1 MTTMTLTPGTLIV
14 LEGLDKTGKSTQ
26 AEALGRILEPSTT
39 HHLHTPSGATPF
51 TKNVYG
57 LLESAEGAP
66 TSGVARQLA
75 HLSCHAETVPQL
87 QHLLLTGGV
96 VLDRWWWSTF
106 AYGWFTGDLPA
117 AGITEAAFRN
127 LVESIWGAVTASV
140 VFLFDKPYETDANN
154 ADPVADGYHHLA
166 AGTPNTVVLPQGDAA
181 EITELIVAELNRRSL
196 TVR

>member
-1 MTTMTLTPGTLIV
+1 MTTVTLTPGTLIV

-26 AEALGRILEPSTT
+26 AEALGRILEPATT
-39 HHLHTPSGATPF
+39 HHLHMPSGATSF

-57 LLESAEGAP
+57 LLESAEDAP

-87 QHLLLTGGV
+87 RHLLLNGGV

-154 ADPVADGYHHLA
+154 ADPVADGYRRLA
-166 AGTPNTVVLPQGDAA
+166 AGTPNTVVVRQGDAA
-181 EITELIVAELNRRSL
+181 EITEFIIAELNRRGL
-196 TVR
+196 TVT